1 MSRLSIVFLL
11 VIASL
16 LGIPARSAPA
26 SAATAAAWTGAP
38 LVPLGITLSG
48 TQWGKPLAALAA
60 EIAAIRDHWH
70 SNVVRLQVQQDRFD
84 TDSAY
89 RDYVQAAIGDGLRAG
104 LTVVINP
111 QTEPVPG
118 WTANEPLPTQQT
130 LDFWRLMTA
139 GYRNN
144 PDVVFDLFNEPRVPD
159 TGADWALWRDGGTYR
174 GVSYLGMQTVLS
186 FIRSQGAANVVWA
199 DGLAGASTLDS
210 VTSHLLSGGTVI
222 YSFHHPAGPHNPG
235 TWYRDFGYLADL
247 HIPVVN
253 GEFTN
258 YEGGYC
264 WRDAPSALPAYLSY
278 LLARGIGM
286 TAWTFGGALNGGGGL
301 ADVSV
306 IDSAWSC
313 PGTGL
318 EGPGQ
323 LFMNWFAAH

>member
-1 MSRLSIVFLL
+1 MSRLGPVFAL

-16 LGIPARSAPA
+16 LSILARAAPA
-26 SAATAAAWTGAP
+26 SAASVP
-38 LVPLGITLSG
+38 VPLGITLSG
-48 TQWGKPLAALAA
+48 TQWGRPLADIDA
-60 EIAAIRDHWH
+60 EIWAIRDDWH

-89 RDYVQAAIGDGLRAG
+89 QAYIWAAIGEGLCAG
-104 LTVVINP
+104 LTVVVNP

-118 WTANEPLPTQQT
+118 WTADEPLPTQQT
-130 LDFWRLMTA
+130 LAFWQLMA
-139 GYRNN
+139 SVYGSN

-159 TGADWALWRDGGTYR
+159 TPADWALWHSGGTYH
-174 GVSYLGMQTVLS
+174 GVTYLGMQTVLS

-199 DGLAGASTLDS
+199 DGLAAASTLDG
-210 VTSHLLSGGTVI
+210 VTSHPLSGGKVV
-222 YSFHHPAGPHNPG
+222 YSFHHPAGPHIPQA
-235 TWYRDFGYLADL
+235 WYRDFGYLAGR

-264 WRDAPSALPAYLSY
+264 WKDAPTALPAYLAY
-278 LLARGIGM
+278 LRARGIGM

-306 IDSAWSC
+306 LDSAWSC
-313 PGTGL
+313 PGPGL

-323 LFMNWFAAH
+323 LLMNWFAAR